1 MRSLLKPGKNFSEVE
16 VTHISPFGIWI
27 LVRDKEYFLPYE
39 EFPWFLKAHLEEILE
54 VEEIFP
60 GHLYWPK
67 LDIDLSLEIIEHPEK
82 YPLKAKHETH

>member
-1 MRSLLKPGKNFSEVE
+1 MNYSSIPGKNFSEVE

-39 EFPWFLKAHLEEILE
+39 DFPWFLKASLEEILE
-54 VEEIFP
+54 VEEVSP

>member
-1 MRSLLKPGKNFSEVE
+1 MKSLLKPGKNFSEVE

-27 LVRDKEYFLPYE
+27 LVRDKKYFCLMKTSPG
-39 EFPWFLKAHLEEILE
+39 FLKARLEEIFE
-54 VEEIFP
+54 VEEVSP